1 MANAVRTATLA
12 ACGLLVASVL
22 AAAGLAWRLSSGPI
36 VLPSLT
42 PRLEAALGAP
52 DGSTRVSIGSTA
64 IEWDPADRDVG
75 LRVHDLRVLGASG
88 APIAVVPNVA
98 VGIAPGAL
106 LLGQVIPRGIE
117 AIAPHIHLVRQA
129 DGRIA
134 IGLGGEPSAEATRIV
149 AGSVATNGAATR
161 ASGTAPR
168 AIAVRD
174 GEMTIDDRVTG
185 TTWHATHLSLA
196 AHREP
201 GAIALDRLAFT
212 VEPLRVTATGRV
224 AGGATA
230 LEVSLGSFPTGV
242 LERWWPDGV
251 APVVRRWVA
260 DNVSG
265 GSVRAAHLSIGGSL
279 AGERD
284 PAFTV
289 DSVSGRFQ
297 FARLAVRWMDGMPP
311 ATGLAGVG
319 LFSRDGWQLRVARG
333 EIEDLDL
340 VRAVVSPQRDPAA
353 GIRVDATGRGP
364 LSKVLALL
372 EKPQLRSGPGVPFR
386 TGDISGGVTARM
398 MVDVPLERGAVTVR
412 ADGDLRSVS
421 MRRAFRG
428 RNVTARR
435 LRFDLDGRRFE
446 MRGPV
451 SVGRTTL
458 QLRWRDTIAG
468 AGHDRR
474 VIDLKGTL
482 DDAGRKALGM
492 DLAPW
497 LDGPVDVQARLEPKG
512 QDANAMALHV
522 DLAPASLDLP
532 LLNLVKGPGDPGSMQ
547 ASLLLAG
554 SEVRAVDAFRLDA
567 NGSSVNARATFG
579 PDESWRTAEGK
590 ASIAPRTQGGT
601 TGNVTFQMR
610 PAGAGNELTATS
622 DDAGAVLRAIDSY
635 ADASG
640 GKLQLTSEIRPGVPG
655 VPMSGKLRID
665 KFTLTRSPI
674 IAKVAAL
681 TSITGVVD
689 ALAAGGVPI
698 AQLGTTFTHR
708 SGVVTLSDCVAIGPA
723 MALTLRGTVDRTH
736 DDLALDGTLIPN
748 YAGLTHLAASAA
760 MAGPRL
766 PSSTPSGEVEAADF
780 AVSGSIT
787 DPYVTA
793 RPASPATARALRGLL
808 HGTNLRWS
816 NKPTE
821 NLETGPAT
829 KGRRRGRD
837 QDLEPL
843 TKTKA
848 RSRSRSRSQED
859 QELEPPQTSR
869 PRPRRRPRAA
879 VSAPGTDSE

>member
-1 MANAVRTATLA
+1 MANAVRAATLG

-22 AAAGLAWRLSSGPI
+22 VAAGLAWRLSHGPI
-36 VLPSLT
+36 VLGSLT

-75 LRVHDLRVLGASG
+75 LRVHDLRVLGAG
-88 APIAVVPNVA
+88 GVPIAVVPDVA

-106 LLGQVIPRGIE
+106 LRGQVIPRGIE
-117 AIAPHIHLVRQA
+117 AIAPHILLVRQT

-134 IGLGGEPSAEATRIV
+134 IGLGGEPSAEATRIL
-149 AGSVATNGAATR
+149 AGSVSTDGAATR
-161 ASGTAPR
+161 ASGSAPR

-185 TTWHATHLSLA
+185 TSWHATHLALA
-196 AHREP
+196 ARREP
-201 GAIALDRLAFT
+201 GAIAIDRLAFT

-224 AGGATA
+224 AGGATT
-230 LEVSLGSFPTGV
+230 LEVSLSSLPIGV
-242 LERWWPDGV
+242 LERWWPAAI
-251 APVVRRWVA
+251 APAARRWVA

-265 GSVRAAHLSIGGSL
+265 GGVRAVHLSIGGSF
-279 AGERD
+279 AGEHD

-297 FARLAVRWMDGMPP
+297 FAGLGVRWLEGMPP

-333 EIEDLDL
+333 EIDAFDL

-372 EKPQLRSGPGVPFR
+372 EKPQLKSGPGIPFGA
-386 TGDISGGVTARM
+386 GDISGGVTARVV
-398 MVDVPLERGAVTVR
+398 VDVPLERGAVSVR

-428 RNVTARR
+428 RNVSARR
-435 LRFDLDGRRFE
+435 MRFDLDGPRFE

-451 SVGRTTL
+451 SVGRAAL

-468 AGHDRR
+468 PGHDRR

-497 LDGPVDVQARLEPKG
+497 LDGPVGVQARLEPKG
-512 QDANAMALHV
+512 QDANAMALRV

-554 SEVRAVDAFRLDA
+554 SEVRAVDAFQLDA
-567 NGSSVNARATFG
+567 NGSSVSARATFG

-590 ASIAPRTQGGT
+590 ASIAPRAQGGT

-610 PAGAGNELTATS
+610 PAGPGSQLTATS

-635 ADASG
+635 ADAAG
-640 GKLQLTSEIRPGVPG
+640 GKLQLTSEIRPSVPG

-681 TSITGVVD
+681 TSIAGVVD

-698 AQLGTTFTHR
+698 AQLGVTFTHR
-708 SGVVTLSDCVAIGPA
+708 SGVVTLSDCVATGPA

-748 YAGLTHLAASAA
+748 YVGLTHLAASAT
-760 MAGPRL
+760 MAGPTL
-766 PSSTPSGEVEAADF
+766 PSSAPSGAVEAADF
-780 AVSGSIT
+780 AVSGSIA

-793 RPASPATARALRGLL
+793 KPASATASRALRGLL
-808 HGTNLRWS
+808 HGANVRWS

-821 NLETGPAT
+821 NLETGPGT
-829 KGRRRGRD
+829 KGRRRRD
-837 QDLEPL
+837 QDQEPL

-848 RSRSRSRSQED
+848 RSRSRSQED

-879 VSAPGTDSE
+879 VSGPDTDSE